1 MVSVNSKRLRKGFSL
16 IEAAIVLGIV
26 GLVIGGI
33 WVAAS
38 AVQTNLRESTASQ
51 GVLQI
56 VNNVRNLYYGQSL
69 TATATIT
76 SDLVSAGAIPGD
88 LLQGTNA
95 RNPWNGS
102 ITVAIAGASFDQFT
116 VAFPAVPRDSCVELI
131 SRNTNLSTGIGL
143 VSIAVDDGTAST
155 ITAGA
160 MPITPTTAVTT
171 CGSST
176 ANTITWTFNLR
187 G

>member
-1 MVSVNSKRLRKGFSL
+1 MVSVSNKRLRKGFSL

-56 VNNVRNLYYGQSL
+56 VQNVRNLYYGQSL
-69 TATATIT
+69 TATADIDA
-76 SDLVSAGAIPGD
+76 DLVSAGAIPGD
-88 LLQGTNA
+88 LLQGTNP
-95 RNPWNGS
+95 RNPWNG
-102 ITVAIAGASFDQFT
+102 AIDIDIVGASFDQFS
-116 VAFPAVPRDSCVELI
+116 VAFPSVPRDSCVELI

-143 VSIAVDDGTAST
+143 VSIAVDDGTPTT
-155 ITAGA
+155 ILAAA

-171 CGSST
+171 CGNASS
-176 ANTITWTFNLR
+176 NTITWTFNLR